1 MTKAVEFLYLFFT
14 TEMISTIVT
23 HTNSYSNEHIFPG
36 THQSYAG
43 PDGSWQDATAD
54 EIAILIYFGLVKVVG
69 MLEQKDPIPWALGMG
84 HPLQEKIQ
92 IPHGPVARCRS
103 GN

>member
-1 MTKAVEFLYLFFT
+1 MTKAVEFFYLFFT

-23 HTNSYSNEHIFPG
+23 HTNSYANEHILPG

-54 EIAILIYFGLVKVVG
+54 EIKRLIAILIYFGLVKVVG
-69 MLEQKDPIPWALGMG
+69 MLEHKDPIP
-84 HPLQEKIQ
+84 
-92 IPHGPVARCRS
+92 
-103 GN
+103 